1 MLQISNLNSNNL
13 ILVSRNEKSYAQLV
27 EKFFQNLKNIKF
39 LRKNLKQYKYAFAYI
54 LGKNGK

>member
-13 ILVSRNEKSYAQLV
+13 ILVSRNEKSYAQFV

-39 LRKNLKQYKYAFAYI
+39 LRKNLKQYKYAFALYSW
-54 LGKNGK
+54 

>member
-13 ILVSRNEKSYAQLV
+13 ILVSRNEKSYAQFV

-39 LRKNLKQYKYAFAYI
+39 LRKNLKQYKYIFASN
-54 LGKNGK
+54 LW

>member
-13 ILVSRNEKSYAQLV
+13 ILVSRNEKSYAQFV

-39 LRKNLKQYKYAFAYI
+39 LRKNLKQYKYTFAYI
-54 LGKNGK
+54 LGKK

>member
-13 ILVSRNEKSYAQLV
+13 ILVSRNEKGYAQFV

-54 LGKNGK
+54 LGKK

>member
-13 ILVSRNEKSYAQLV
+13 ILVSRNEKSYAQFV

-54 LGKNGK
+54 FGKK